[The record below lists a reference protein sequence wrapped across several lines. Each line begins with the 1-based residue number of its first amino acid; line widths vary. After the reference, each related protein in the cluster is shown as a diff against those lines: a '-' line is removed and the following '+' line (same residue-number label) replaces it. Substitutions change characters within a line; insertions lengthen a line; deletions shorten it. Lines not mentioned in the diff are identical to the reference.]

1 MDCQVCLVCQDRR
14 VCPELKEWLEKMARK
29 ELVVTQ
35 DLAEILALMESQER
49 LDPLDKWDL
58 VV

>member
-1 MDCQVCLVCQDRR
+1 MDCQVCLVCPDQR
-14 VCPELKEWLEKMARK
+14 VCLELKEWLEKMARK

-49 LDPLDKWDL
+49 LDLLDKW
-58 VV
+58 

>member
-1 MDCQVCLVCQDRR
+1 MDCQVCLVCPDRR
-14 VCPELKEWLEKMARK
+14 VCPELKEWLEKMAHK

-49 LDPLDKWDL
+49 LDLLDKW
-58 VV
+58 